1 MGIAVLILGASGSGK
16 STSLRNFK
24 KGEIGIFN
32 IANKPLPFRGSL
44 DLVNCPSYDTIRS
57 TLKKNNLKAYAVDD
71 SQYLMVFE
79 EFNRAKE
86 TGYGKF
92 TDMAQ
97 NFYNLVQTAIRET
110 SPDTI
115 VYFLHHTDIDETGR
129 IKAKT
134 VGKMIDSK
142 LTLEGLF
149 PIVLLTGTDGSNY
162 WFETQSD
169 GYTTTKSPLGM
180 FEDKRIDN
188 DLKMVDTTIR
198 EYWEL
203 EPLNASAKATK
214 PNESKEEK
222 K

>member
-1 MGIAVLILGASGSGK
+1 MGIAVLVLGASGSGK

-24 KGEIGIFN
+24 PGEVSIFN
-32 IANKPLPFRGSL
+32 VASKPLPFKGSGKL
-44 DLVNCPSYDTIRS
+44 ATINQPSYDQIRAG
-57 TLKKNNLKAYAVDD
+57 LKAAKAKALVIDD

-86 TGYGKF
+86 AGYGKF

-110 SPDTI
+110 GPDTV
-115 VYFLHHTDIDETGR
+115 VYFLHHTEIDDTGR

-149 PIVLLTGTDGSNY
+149 PIVLLAGTDGSNY
-162 WFETQSD
+162 WFDTQSD
-169 GYTTTKSPLGM
+169 GYTTAKSPMGM
-180 FEDKRIDN
+180 FEKRIDN
-188 DLKMVDTTIR
+188 DLKMVDDTIR
-198 EYWEL
+198 DYWGL
-203 EPLNASAKATK
+203 AKNAPEKAK
-214 PNESKEEK
+214 KEGEK
-222 K
+222 

>member
-1 MGIAVLILGASGSGK
+1 MGIAVLILGASGTGK

-32 IANKPLPFRGSL
+32 VANKPLPFKSDL
-44 DLVNCPSYDTIRS
+44 DVVNS
-57 TLKKNNLKAYAVDD
+57 TNYEQIKAALRRNSLKAYAIDD

-79 EFNRAKE
+79 EFSRAKE

-92 TDMAQ
+92 SDMAL
-97 NFYNLVQTAIRET
+97 NFYQLVQTAIR
-110 SPDTI
+110 DTTDDTV
-115 VYFLHHTDIDETGR
+115 VYFLHHTEVDETGR

-149 PIVLLTGTDGSNY
+149 PVVLLTGTDGTNY

-169 GYTTTKSPLGM
+169 GYTTTKSPMNM
-180 FEDKRIDN
+180 FPEKRIDN
-188 DLKMVDTTIR
+188 DLKAVDAAIR
-198 EYWEL
+198 DYWGLTET
-203 EPLNASAKATK
+203 PK
-214 PNESKEEK
+214 KED
-222 K
+222 

>member
-1 MGIAVLILGASGSGK
+1 MWVNVEDVSAEGDNTDNGQDKQRKADPLLNAGGAQLGVV
-16 STSLRNFK
+16 
-24 KGEIGIFN
+24 
-32 IANKPLPFRGSL
+32 
-44 DLVNCPSYDTIRS
+44 DQPSYDQIRAG
-57 TLKKNNLKAYAVDD
+57 LKSAKAKALVIDD

-86 TGYGKF
+86 SGYGKF

-97 NFYNLVQTAIRET
+97 NFYQLVQTAIRDT
-110 SPDTI
+110 SDDTV
-115 VYFLHHTDIDETGR
+115 VYFLHHTEVDETGR

-149 PIVLLTGTDGSNY
+149 PVVLLTGTDGTNY

-180 FEDKRIDN
+180 FPEKRIDN
-188 DLKMVDTTIR
+188 DLKAVDAAIR
-198 EYWEL
+198 DYWGLTET
-203 EPLNASAKATK
+203 PK
-214 PNESKEEK
+214 KED
-222 K
+222 

>member
-1 MGIAVLILGASGSGK
+1 MGIAVLIMGASGSGK

-32 IANKPLPFRGSL
+32 VANKPLPFRSDL
-44 DLVNCPSYDTIRS
+44 DVVNTVNYEQIKAA
-57 TLKKNNLKAYAVDD
+57 LKRNSLKAYAIDD

-86 TGYGKF
+86 AGYGKF

-97 NFYNLVQTAIRET
+97 NFYQLVQTAIRET
-110 SPDTI
+110 SDDTV
-115 VYFLHHTDIDETGR
+115 VYFLHHTEVDETGR
-129 IKAKT
+129 VKAKT

-149 PIVLLTGTDGSNY
+149 PVVLLTGTDGSTY

-180 FEDKRIDN
+180 FEEKRIDN
-188 DLKMVDTTIR
+188 DLKMVDSTIR
-198 EYWEL
+198 AYWRL
-203 EPLNASAKATK
+203 G
-214 PNESKEEK
+214 EEIE
-222 K
+222 

>member
-1 MGIAVLILGASGSGK
+1 MGIAVLILGASGTGK

-32 IANKPLPFRGSL
+32 VANKPLPFRSDL
-44 DLVNCPSYDTIRS
+44 DVVNTVNYEQIKAA
-57 TLKKNNLKAYAVDD
+57 LKRNSLKAYAIDD

-86 TGYGKF
+86 AGYGKF

-97 NFYNLVQTAIRET
+97 NFYQLVQTAIRET
-110 SPDTI
+110 SDDTV
-115 VYFLHHTDIDETGR
+115 VYFLHHTDTDENGR

-149 PIVLLTGTDGSNY
+149 PVVLLTGTDGSTY

-169 GYTTTKSPLGM
+169 GYTTTKSPMNM
-180 FEDKRIDN
+180 FSEKRIDN
-188 DLKMVDTTIR
+188 DLKLVDRVIR
-198 EYWEL
+198 DYWG
-203 EPLNASAKATK
+203 LNSEEGKDEGKA
-214 PNESKEEK
+214 
-222 K
+222 

>member
-1 MGIAVLILGASGSGK
+1 MGVVCLILGASGTGK

-32 IANKPLPFRGSL
+32 VANKPLPFRSNGLDVVNSTNYEQIKASL
-44 DLVNCPSYDTIRS
+44 RRNT
-57 TLKKNNLKAYAVDD
+57 LKAYAIDD

-86 TGYGKF
+86 SGYGKF

-97 NFYNLVQTAIRET
+97 NFYQLVQTAIR
-110 SPDTI
+110 DTTDDTV
-115 VYFLHHTDIDETGR
+115 VYFLHHTEVDETGR

-149 PIVLLTGTDGSNY
+149 PVVLLTGTDGTNY

-180 FEDKRIDN
+180 FSEKRIDN
-188 DLKMVDTTIR
+188 DLKAVDAAIR
-198 EYWEL
+198 DYWGLTEA
-203 EPLNASAKATK
+203 PK
-214 PNESKEEK
+214 KED
-222 K
+222 

>member
-24 KGEIGIFN
+24 KGEIGVFN

-44 DLVNCPSYDTIRS
+44 DLVNSPNYDTIKA
-57 TLKKNNLKAYAVDD
+57 TLRKNNLKAYAIDD

-86 TGYGKF
+86 SGYGKF

-97 NFYNLVQTAIRET
+97 NFYGLVQTAIRET
-110 SPDTI
+110 SPDTV
-115 VYFLHHTDIDETGR
+115 VYFLHHTEVDEQGR

-149 PIVLLTGTDGSNY
+149 PIVLLTGTDGASY

-169 GYTTTKSPLGM
+169 GYTTAKSPLEM
-180 FEDKRIDN
+180 FEEKRIDN

-198 EYWEL
+198 EYWGL
-203 EPLNASAKATK
+203 EPLTSKKAAKAA
-214 PNESKEEK
+214 EKEK
-222 K
+222 Q

>member
-57 TLKKNNLKAYAVDD
+57 TLKKNNLKAYAIDD

-203 EPLNASAKATK
+203 KPL
-214 PNESKEEK
+214 KEYAEK
-222 K
+222 LEKEFN

>member
-1 MGIAVLILGASGSGK
+1 MGVVCLILGASGTGK

-32 IANKPLPFRGSL
+32 VANKPLPFKSDL
-44 DLVNCPSYDTIRS
+44 DVVNS
-57 TLKKNNLKAYAVDD
+57 TNYEQIKAALRRNSLKAYAIDD

-79 EFNRAKE
+79 EFSRAKE

-92 TDMAQ
+92 SDMAL
-97 NFYNLVQTAIRET
+97 NFYQLVQTAIR
-110 SPDTI
+110 DTTDDTV
-115 VYFLHHTDIDETGR
+115 VYFLHHTEVDETGR

-149 PIVLLTGTDGSNY
+149 PVVLLTGTDGTNY

-169 GYTTTKSPLGM
+169 GYTTTKSPMNM
-180 FEDKRIDN
+180 FPEKRIDN
-188 DLKMVDTTIR
+188 DLKAVDAAIR
-198 EYWEL
+198 DYWGLTET
-203 EPLNASAKATK
+203 PK
-214 PNESKEEK
+214 KED
-222 K
+222 

>member
-1 MGIAVLILGASGSGK
+1 MGIAVLILGASGTGK

-32 IANKPLPFRGSL
+32 VANKPLPFRSDL
-44 DLVNCPSYDTIRS
+44 DVVNAVNYEQIKAA
-57 TLKKNNLKAYAVDD
+57 LKRNSLKAYAIDD

-86 TGYGKF
+86 SGYGKF

-97 NFYNLVQTAIRET
+97 NFYQLVQTAIRET
-110 SPDTI
+110 SDDTV
-115 VYFLHHTDIDETGR
+115 VYFLHHTEVDETGR
-129 IKAKT
+129 VKAKT

-149 PIVLLTGTDGSNY
+149 PVVLLTGTDGSTY

-180 FEDKRIDN
+180 FEEKRIDN
-188 DLKMVDTTIR
+188 DLKMVDSTIR
-198 EYWEL
+198 AYWRL
-203 EPLNASAKATK
+203 G
-214 PNESKEEK
+214 EEIE
-222 K
+222 

>member
-1 MGIAVLILGASGSGK
+1 MGIAVLILGASGTGK

-32 IANKPLPFRGSL
+32 VANKPLPFKSDL
-44 DLVNCPSYDTIRS
+44 DVVNS
-57 TLKKNNLKAYAVDD
+57 TNYEQIKAALRRNSLKAYAIDD

-79 EFNRAKE
+79 EFSRAKE

-92 TDMAQ
+92 SDMAL
-97 NFYNLVQTAIRET
+97 NFYQLVQTAIR
-110 SPDTI
+110 DTTDDTV
-115 VYFLHHTDIDETGR
+115 VYFLHHTEVDETGR

-149 PIVLLTGTDGSNY
+149 PVVLLTGTDGTNY

-180 FEDKRIDN
+180 FPEKRIDN
-188 DLKMVDTTIR
+188 DLKAVDAAIR
-198 EYWEL
+198 DYWG
-203 EPLNASAKATK
+203 LNETPK
-214 PNESKEEK
+214 KED
-222 K
+222 

>member
-1 MGIAVLILGASGSGK
+1 MGIAVLILGASGTGK

-32 IANKPLPFRGSL
+32 VASKPLPFRSNGLDVVNSTNYEQIKASL
-44 DLVNCPSYDTIRS
+44 RRNS
-57 TLKKNNLKAYAVDD
+57 LKAYAIDD

-86 TGYGKF
+86 SGYGKF

-97 NFYNLVQTAIRET
+97 NFYQLVQTAIR
-110 SPDTI
+110 DTTDDTV
-115 VYFLHHTDIDETGR
+115 VYFLHHTEVDETGR

-149 PIVLLTGTDGSNY
+149 PVVLLTGTDGTNY

-180 FEDKRIDN
+180 FPEKRIEN
-188 DLKMVDTTIR
+188 DLKAVDAAIR
-198 EYWEL
+198 DYWGLGAQEVVD
-203 EPLNASAKATK
+203 A
-214 PNESKEEK
+214 
-222 K
+222 

>member
-1 MGIAVLILGASGSGK
+1 MGIAVLILGASGTGK

-32 IANKPLPFRGSL
+32 VANKPLPFRSDL
-44 DLVNCPSYDTIRS
+44 DVVNTVNYEQIKAA
-57 TLKKNNLKAYAVDD
+57 LKRNSLKAYAIDD

-86 TGYGKF
+86 SGYGKF

-97 NFYNLVQTAIRET
+97 NFYQLVQTAIRET
-110 SPDTI
+110 SDDTV
-115 VYFLHHTDIDETGR
+115 VYFLHHTEVDETGR
-129 IKAKT
+129 VKAKT

-149 PIVLLTGTDGSNY
+149 PVVLLTGTDGTNY

-188 DLKMVDTTIR
+188 DLKMVDSTIR
-198 EYWEL
+198 AYWRL
-203 EPLNASAKATK
+203 G
-214 PNESKEEK
+214 EEIS
-222 K
+222 

>member
-1 MGIAVLILGASGSGK
+1 MGIAVLILGASGTGK

-32 IANKPLPFRGSL
+32 VANKPLPFRSNGLDVVNSTNYEQIKASL
-44 DLVNCPSYDTIRS
+44 RKN
-57 TLKKNNLKAYAVDD
+57 TLKTYAIDD

-86 TGYGKF
+86 SGYGKF

-97 NFYNLVQTAIRET
+97 NFYQLVQTAIR
-110 SPDTI
+110 DTTDDTV
-115 VYFLHHTDIDETGR
+115 VYFLHHTEVDETGR

-149 PIVLLTGTDGSNY
+149 PVVLLTGTDGTNY

-169 GYTTTKSPLGM
+169 GYTTTKSPMSM
-180 FEDKRIDN
+180 FSEKRIDN
-188 DLKMVDTTIR
+188 DLKKVDERIR
-198 EYWEL
+198 DYWGL
-203 EPLNASAKATK
+203 KAIGESNETK
-214 PNESKEEK
+214 A
-222 K
+222 